1 MTDDFNDH
9 FMEDGKRKEEPEH
22 VETPDEREDREIEES
37 TISHR
42 HNTVHTIIY
51 AAIALVSIGFATWV
65 WFHYYHPY
73 AQRVEKGWIM
83 DVSNEGAIFKTI
95 ECKVITQDLVLD
107 TMKVKWN
114 KDTMLVDGCNFAVS
128 IGDDSLAIEAVKW
141 KGSGKRVLITY
152 DEYSGSLPWRGGT
165 NRVATGICLDTLT
178 VE

>member
-9 FMEDGKRKEEPEH
+9 FMEDNKHKEEPQH

-37 TISHR
+37 TISRR

-51 AAIALVSIGFATWV
+51 AAIALVSISFATWV

-107 TMKVKWN
+107 TMKVK
-114 KDTMLVDGCNFAVS
+114 
-128 IGDDSLAIEAVKW
+128 
-141 KGSGKRVLITY
+141 
-152 DEYSGSLPWRGGT
+152 
-165 NRVATGICLDTLT
+165 
-178 VE
+178 